1 MNADLLTPGYAGA
14 LAPDEFEHV
23 REALRRDRDLAYQ
36 WGWQRGRKTFP
47 PHLVQLVAL
56 NGDMDHRTYN
66 SRLLRA
72 ARAARR
78 ANAGVGYAKY
88 GLVENPT
95 WETEGLVRQV
105 AAA

>member
-1 MNADLLTPGYAGA
+1 MGRQRVRSAGTR
-14 LAPDEFEHV
+14 LGGPL
-23 REALRRDRDLAYQ
+23 ALRR
-36 WGWQRGRKTFP
+36 TFP